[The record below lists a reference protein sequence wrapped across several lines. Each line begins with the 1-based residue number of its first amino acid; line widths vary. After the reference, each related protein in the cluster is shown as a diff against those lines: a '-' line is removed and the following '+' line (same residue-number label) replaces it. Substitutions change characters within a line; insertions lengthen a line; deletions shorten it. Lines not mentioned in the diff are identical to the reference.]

1 MVLQLRFPEHQRKY
15 SKFSPQFPFTQ
26 TSVTLLSPTTS
37 DYGWL
42 PRFPKKLF
50 PELLQDVDLR
60 TGNHLW
66 FIHIGAPHTF
76 SSCSSRILE
85 QPVSETMDS
94 TKWTN
99 RTACF
104 FPWLKALSSFI
115 SVEICSLF
123 LCYSSQWRPGLAKT
137 NTEWIQDDPYHLEI
151 FSESGSHCSEVRCL
165 VLRSTWALRAFS
177 VISKR
182 S

>member
-1 MVLQLRFPEHQRKY
+1 MVLQLRFPENQRKY

-26 TSVTLLSPTTS
+26 SSVTLLSPTTS
-37 DYGWL
+37 DCGWL

-85 QPVSETMDS
+85 HPVSETMDS

-104 FPWLKALSSFI
+104 FPWLKALSTFI
-115 SVEICSLF
+115 SVEICSLLF
-123 LCYSSQWRPGLAKT
+123 VLQQSVTSRTCKNKHWMDSRRSVPPG
-137 NTEWIQDDPYHLEI
+137 NFQP
-151 FSESGSHCSEVRCL
+151 VRQSL
-165 VLRSTWALRAFS
+165 FRSATSCDALK
-177 VISKR
+177 VGT
-182 S
+182 